1 MAIHKIDGVD
11 GDANFPKK
19 FVRLRTKVA
28 ASGTLAAGQWVAID
42 TSDTENGLGATA
54 VIAAAV
60 TGGNALVFG
69 VATEAIDN
77 STGSSSLFKVIKIQT
92 AGKFVDAVV
101 TTGSTSG
108 LALVVDGAANPGQA
122 DIRVDGDEAP
132 PCAIALEDATST
144 TCDVMILDKGFF

>member
-1 MAIHKIDGVD
+1 MAIHKVDGVD

-42 TSDTENGLGATA
+42 TTDTENGLGATA
-54 VIAAAV
+54 VIAATV
-60 TGGNALVFG
+60 SGGNALVFG

-77 STGSSSLFKVIKIQT
+77 SSGSSNLFKVIKIQT
-92 AGKFVDAVV
+92 AGKFVDAAV

-108 LALVVDGAANPGQA
+108 LSLVVDANIGTA

-144 TCDVMILDKGFF
+144 TADVMILDKGFF